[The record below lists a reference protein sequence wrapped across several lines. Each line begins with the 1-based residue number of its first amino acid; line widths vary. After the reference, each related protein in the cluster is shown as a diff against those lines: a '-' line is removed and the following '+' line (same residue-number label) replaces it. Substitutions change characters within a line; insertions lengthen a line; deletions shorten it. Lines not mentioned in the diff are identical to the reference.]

1 MNRTNFIYILCK
13 EMIVIIVAA
22 LRYKI
27 LFMKENRTLKI
38 YSVEKRGRLQP
49 GCASNNHF
57 NKDLKNSRHSG
68 RSYLCSWRRNG

>member
-1 MNRTNFIYILCK
+1 
-13 EMIVIIVAA
+13 
-22 LRYKI
+22 
-27 LFMKENRTLKI
+27 MKENRTLKI